1 LASTVKIKPPATR
14 RNKQY
19 EKRLDS
25 ILKAASKVIARDGFE
40 GASIRKV
47 AATAGIGLSGIYYY
61 FESKDEL
68 LFALQSRTFSTLV
81 SSLEKRLTSITSP
94 EGRLRAV
101 IDNHFQFFA
110 TNMYDLKVCVHE
122 IGSLSGDYYKQIL
135 TTRRKYYKLV
145 KEVVTENIKSADRQD
160 INLSTL
166 FLFGSLNWVYMWY
179 DPKKNSNIGKLSNQ
193 LLKIYLNGI
202 KVS

>member
-81 SSLEKRLTSITSP
+81 SSLEK
-94 EGRLRAV
+94 
-101 IDNHFQFFA
+101 FQFFA